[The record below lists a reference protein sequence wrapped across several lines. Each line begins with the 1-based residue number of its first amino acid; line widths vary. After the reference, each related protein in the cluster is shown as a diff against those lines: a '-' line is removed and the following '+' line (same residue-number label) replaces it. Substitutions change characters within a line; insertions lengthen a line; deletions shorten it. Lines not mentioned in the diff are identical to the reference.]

1 MAEQRPSE
9 YETALDGNSVDRF
22 DDLEPSRREAVFN
35 AALRAFG
42 RDGYRRAM
50 TEDIAREAGMSR
62 GLLFFYFHSKRDLY
76 LRLVDYL
83 MDKVTAIVVDD
94 GFWDI
99 DDYFELMLYA
109 ARKKSAVMHRFPHLL
124 DFCVRAYYP
133 EHRDVRSRMNAWK
146 QEQIDA
152 MWRRFFKN
160 VRTDRFRDGMDI
172 RHVNELLIWL
182 ADGYL
187 HQLRCRG
194 EALDLDDMLEQ
205 MEEWCAMLRAWA
217 YKEEYR

>member
-1 MAEQRPSE
+1 MDRHD
-9 YETALDGNSVDRF
+9 TALDSTPADRF
-22 DDLEPSRREAVFN
+22 DDLSPTRREAVFD
-35 AALRAFG
+35 AAMRAFG
-42 RDGYRRAM
+42 RNGYRRTLTA
-50 TEDIAREAGMSR
+50 DIAREAGMSK

-83 MDKVTAIVVDD
+83 MDKITAIVVDD
-94 GFWDI
+94 GFWEI

-109 ARKKSAVMHRFPHLL
+109 GRKKSAVMQRFPHLL
-124 DFCVRAYYP
+124 EFCVRAYYP
-133 EHRDVRSRMNAWK
+133 EHREVRDRMNSWTQK
-146 QEQIDA
+146 QVDG
-152 MWRRFFKN
+152 MWNRFFKN
-160 VRTDRFRDGMDI
+160 VRLDRFRDGVDV

-187 HQLRCRG
+187 HQKRSRG
-194 EALDLDDMLEQ
+194 EPIDLDDMLLH